1 MDQNKIACNNDQ
13 LQMKDGWLSLCTYDH
28 YNNGLGTVITRS
40 SIEVSH
46 SNYINLLY
54 V

>member
-1 MDQNKIACNNDQ
+1 
-13 LQMKDGWLSLCTYDH
+13 MKDRWLSLCTYDH
-28 YNNGLGTVITRS
+28 YNNGIGTVITRS

-46 SNYINLLY
+46 NNYINLLY